1 MFHALNLPLADLK
14 LVRKREQVFVWCIV
28 RKKQL
33 VLTPEEWVRQ
43 HIIHYLISEK
53 RVPIALI
60 AAEMAIEV
68 NKLSR
73 RCDLVVFGK
82 DATPRLIIECKAPE
96 VKITEKVF
104 NQIAQYNFKLNVDLL
119 MMTNGIDH
127 VVCSIDREKNA
138 LNYLQDLP
146 VWEEGL

>member
-1 MFHALNLPLADLK
+1 MFPALNLPRAELK
-14 LVRKREQVFVWCIV
+14 LVRKNEQVFVWCII

-43 HIIHYLISEK
+43 HIIHFLISEK
-53 RVPIALI
+53 NIPIALI

-73 RCDLVVFGK
+73 RCDIVVFSK
-82 DATPRLIIECKAPE
+82 DAKPLLIIECKAPE
-96 VKITEKVF
+96 VAITEKVF
-104 NQIAQYNFKLNVDLL
+104 NQIAQYNFNLNVDLL

-127 VVCSIDREKNA
+127 VICSIDREKHD
-138 LNYLQDLP
+138 LNYLRDLP

>member
-1 MFHALNLPLADLK
+1 MFQALNLPLADLK
-14 LVRKREQVFVWCIV
+14 LVRKSEQVFVWCII

-33 VLTPEEWVRQ
+33 LLTPEEWVRQ
-43 HIIHYLISEK
+43 HIIHYLITEK

-73 RCDLVVFGK
+73 RCDIVVFGK
-82 DATPRLIIECKAPE
+82 DSKPLLIIECKAPE
-96 VKITEKVF
+96 VAITEKVF

-119 MMTNGIDH
+119 MMTNGIEH
-127 VVCSIDREKNA
+127 VVCSIDREKHA

-146 VWEEGL
+146 VWDEGL

>member
-1 MFHALNLPLADLK
+1 MFQALNLPLADLK
-14 LVRKREQVFVWCIV
+14 LVRKSEQVFVWCIV

-33 VLTPEEWVRQ
+33 LLTPEEWVRQ
-43 HIIHYLISEK
+43 HIIHYLVCEK

-73 RCDLVVFGK
+73 RCDIVVFGI
-82 DATPRLIIECKAPE
+82 DAKPRLIIECKAPE
-96 VKITEKVF
+96 IAITEKVF

-119 MMTNGIDH
+119 MMTNGIEH
-127 VVCSIDREKNA
+127 VVCAIDREKNA

>member
-1 MFHALNLPLADLK
+1 MFQALNLPRAELK
-14 LVRKREQVFVWCIV
+14 LVRKNEQVFVWCII

-33 VLTPEEWVRQ
+33 LLTPEEWVRQ
-43 HIIHYLISEK
+43 HIIHFLIFEK

-73 RCDLVVFGK
+73 RCDIVVFGK
-82 DATPRLIIECKAPE
+82 DAKPLLIIECKAPE
-96 VKITEKVF
+96 VAITEKVF
-104 NQIAQYNFKLNVDLL
+104 NQIAQYNFNLNVDLL

-127 VVCSIDREKNA
+127 VICSIDREKHA
-138 LNYLQDLP
+138 FSYLQDLP